1 MSKEKKTYLYLGPA
15 YRQEP
20 TTKKYY
26 HLATDD
32 KGKPVSHKM
41 YCSAVSDKQASNF
54 FKLRLRNRYGHGD
67 PIILNKKYM
76 YVKEVTTNE
85 EK

>member
-20 TTKKYY
+20 VTKKYY

-32 KGKPVSHKM
+32 NGKPIQQKM
-41 YCSAVSDKQASNF
+41 YCSAVSDKQAGNF

-76 YVKEVTTNE
+76 YITEVTPNE

>member
-1 MSKEKKTYLYLGPA
+1 MKEKKTYLYLGPA

-32 KGKPVSHKM
+32 KGKPVQQKM
-41 YCSAVSDKQASNF
+41 YCSAVSDKQAGNF

-67 PIILNKKYM
+67 PIILNKKYL
-76 YVKEVTTNE
+76 YVKEVTKNE

>member
-1 MSKEKKTYLYLGPA
+1 MAKEKKTYLYLGPA

-20 TTKKYY
+20 ATKKYY

-32 KGKPVSHKM
+32 KGKPVQQKM
-41 YCSAVSDKQASNF
+41 YCSAVSDKQAGNF

-67 PIILNKKYM
+67 PIILNKKYL
-76 YVKEVTTNE
+76 YVKEEIKNE

>member
-32 KGKPVSHKM
+32 KGKPVQHKM
-41 YCSAVSDKQASNF
+41 FCSAVSDKQAGNF

-67 PIILNKKYM
+67 PIVLNKKYL
-76 YVKEVTTNE
+76 YVKEVTKNE

>member
-1 MSKEKKTYLYLGPA
+1 MAKEKKTYLYLGPA

-32 KGKPVSHKM
+32 KGKPVQQKM
-41 YCSAVSDKQASNF
+41 FCSAVSDKQAGNF

-67 PIILNKKYM
+67 PIVLNKKCL
-76 YVKEVTTNE
+76 YVKEEVKNE